1 MTCGGGNAAIDM
13 MLDKIETDHGK
24 DLAVIVS
31 DMCLHFRSNNREAPQ
46 KSVYSV
52 ALSSRNQHLISAMQ
66 YMHEA
71 IEEPIE
77 ITEIAERANI
87 SRRQLERLF
96 QTYVGQS
103 PVQFYIELRVAR
115 AHALLNET
123 NMSIAEIAAA
133 TGFSSAN
140 RLSVRFKNRYA
151 KTPKAYRRS
160 WAKGEHT

>member
-1 MTCGGGNAAIDM
+1 MTCGGGSVAIDM
-13 MLDKIETDHGK
+13 MLDMIETDHGK

-31 DMCLHFRSNNREAPQ
+31 DMCIHFRSNNREAPQ

-52 ALSSRNQHLISAMQ
+52 ALSSRNQHLISAIQ

-77 ITEIAERANI
+77 IAEIAERENI
-87 SRRQLERLF
+87 SQRQLERLSR
-96 QTYVGQS
+96 TYVGES

-151 KTPKAYRRS
+151 MTPKAFRRS
-160 WAKGEHT
+160 WAKDEHT